1 MDKLSRKVSSL
12 KGEIVIPPDK
22 SISHRA
28 ALFSLLTEGTV
39 CINNFSLGQDCLT
52 SLDLIQKL
60 GAIVEKTGERSFK
73 ITAPK
78 ILKAPSTPLYCG
90 NSGTTTRLI
99 SGILAGQEFS
109 STLTGDESLSKRPM
123 KRIITPLEQMGAKIK
138 HSDFKLPLTF
148 EPTKLDGIY
157 YKSPLAS
164 AQVKSCVL
172 LAGLFADGE
181 TSFEEPYI
189 SRDHTELMLKYLGA
203 DIIRNKTRVYIKK
216 SKLVCRPITVA
227 GDISSAAFF
236 ISAALITPNS
246 DITIKN
252 VGINPTRTGII
263 DVLKEMGGDIDI
275 LNKQI
280 VSGEEVG
287 DIRVKYSELKAATIE
302 GSVIPRLI
310 DEIPILALVATQA
323 KGTTIIKDAGDLKN
337 KETDRISAAAQ
348 VLKEIG
354 ADITPTDDGFIIN
367 GKTELKG
374 GVKTNSFKDHRI
386 AMTEY
391 IAGLITKE
399 SVEIKD
405 FEWVNISFPEFEE
418 LISVLKVDQ

>member
-1 MDKLSRKVSSL
+1 MDKLSKSVNSL
-12 KGEIVIPPDK
+12 RGEIVIPPDK

-28 ALFSLLTEGTV
+28 ALFSLLTEGTIEV
-39 CINNFSLGQDCLT
+39 DNFSLGQDCLT

-60 GAIVEKTGERSFK
+60 GAVVERKGKRNFK

-78 ILKAPSTPLYCG
+78 FLKAPKEPLYCG

-99 SGILAGQEFS
+99 SGILSGQKFT

-123 KRIITPLEQMGAKIK
+123 KRIITPLEQMGAKIE
-138 HSDFKLPLTF
+138 HSEYKLPLTF
-148 EPTKLDGIY
+148 KPSDLSGIY

-172 LAGLFADGE
+172 LAGLFANGE

-203 DIIRNKTRVYIKK
+203 DIIRNKNRVYIKK
-216 SKLVCRPITVA
+216 SQLVCRPITVA

-236 ISAALITPNS
+236 IAAALITPNS

-263 DVLKEMGGDIDI
+263 DVLKEMSGDIEI
-275 LNKQI
+275 LNEKT
-280 VSGEEVG
+280 VSGEKVG
-287 DIRVKYSELKAATIE
+287 DIRVKYSELKGTVVE
-302 GSVIPRLI
+302 GAVIPRLI
-310 DEIPILALVATQA
+310 DEIPVLALVATQA
-323 KGTTIIKDAGDLKN
+323 NGTTTIKNAQDLKN
-337 KETDRISAAAQ
+337 KETDRINATAD
-348 VLKEIG
+348 VLKQIG

-374 GVKTNSFKDHRI
+374 GTCVHSFKDHRI

-391 IAGLITKE
+391 VAGLITQE
-399 SVEIKD
+399 PVEIKD
-405 FEWVNISFPEFEE
+405 FEWVDISFPEFEE
-418 LISVLKVDQ
+418 LICALKEE

>member
-1 MDKLSRKVSSL
+1 MDKLSKSVKFL
-12 KGEIVIPPDK
+12 KGEVVIPPDK

-28 ALFSLLTEGTV
+28 ALFSLLTQGT
-39 CINNFSLGQDCLT
+39 IHIDNFSLGQDCLT

-60 GAIVEKTGERSFK
+60 GATVEREGERSFK

-78 ILKAPSTPLYCG
+78 IIRPPKEPLYCG

-99 SGILAGQEFS
+99 AGILAGQEFK

-123 KRIITPLEQMGAKIK
+123 KRIITPLEEMGAKIE
-138 HSDFKLPLTF
+138 HADFRLPLAF
-148 EPTKLDGIY
+148 KPSKLSGIY

-172 LAGLFADGE
+172 LAGLFANSE

-203 DIIRNKTRVYIKK
+203 DIIRNKNRVFINK
-216 SKLVCRPITVA
+216 SQLVCRPITVA

-236 ISAALITPNS
+236 IAAALITPNS
-246 DITIKN
+246 DITIKD

-263 DVLKEMGGDIDI
+263 DVLREMNGDIEI
-275 LNKQI
+275 LNERI
-280 VSGEEVG
+280 ISGEKVG
-287 DIRVKYSELKAATIE
+287 DIRVKYSDLKGTTIE
-302 GSVIPRLI
+302 GAVIPRLI
-310 DEIPILALVATQA
+310 DEIPVLALIATQA
-323 KGTTIIKDAGDLKN
+323 DGTTTIKDAGDLKN
-337 KETDRISAAAQ
+337 KETDRISATAE
-348 VLKEIG
+348 VLKQIG
-354 ADITPTDDGFIIN
+354 GDITPTDDGFIIN

-374 GVKTNSFKDHRI
+374 GVSVNSFKDHRI

-391 IAGLITKE
+391 VAGLITQE
-399 SVEIKD
+399 PVEIKD

-418 LISVLKVDQ
+418 LICSLKEE

>member
-1 MDKLSRKVSSL
+1 MDKLSKSVKSL
-12 KGEIVIPPDK
+12 RGEFIIPPDK

-28 ALFSLLTEGTV
+28 ALFSLLTQGTIEV
-39 CINNFSLGQDCLT
+39 NNFSLGQDCLT

-60 GAIVEKTGERSFK
+60 GAIVERKGERSFK

-78 ILKAPSTPLYCG
+78 YLKIPKEPLYCG

-99 SGILAGQEFS
+99 SGILAGQEFQ

-138 HSDFKLPLTF
+138 HSEFKLPLTF
-148 EPTKLDGIY
+148 KPSDLSGIY

-172 LAGLFADGE
+172 LAGLFANGE

-203 DIIRNKTRVYIKK
+203 DIIRNKNRVYIKK
-216 SKLVCRPITVA
+216 SQLVCRPITVA

-236 ISAALITPNS
+236 IAAALITPNS

-263 DVLKEMGGDIDI
+263 DILKEMGGDIEI
-275 LNKQI
+275 LNEKT
-280 VSGEEVG
+280 VSGEKVG
-287 DIRVKYSELKAATIE
+287 DIRVKYTELNGTVIE
-302 GSVIPRLI
+302 GAVIPRLI
-310 DEIPILALVATQA
+310 DEIPVLALVATQA
-323 KGTTIIKDAGDLKN
+323 NGTTVIKDAQDLKN
-337 KETDRISAAAQ
+337 KETDRIKATANI
-348 VLKEIG
+348 LKQIG
-354 ADITPTDDGFIIN
+354 ADITPTEDGFIIN

-374 GVKTNSFKDHRI
+374 GVCVDSFKDHRI

-391 IAGLITKE
+391 VAGLITQE
-399 SVEIKD
+399 PVEIKD
-405 FEWVNISFPEFEE
+405 FEWVDISFPEFEE
-418 LISVLKVDQ
+418 LISSLKEE

>member
-1 MDKLSRKVSSL
+1 MNVISKKVNGL
-12 KGEIVIPPDK
+12 RGEIVIPPDK
-22 SISHRA
+22 SVSHRA
-28 ALFSLLTEGTV
+28 ALFSLLTQGTV
-39 CINNFSLGQDCLT
+39 RVDNFSLGQDCLT

-60 GAIVEKTGERSFK
+60 GAEVERTGERSFK

-78 ILKAPSTPLYCG
+78 IIRAPKEPLYCG

-123 KRIITPLEQMGAKIK
+123 KRIITPLEQMGAKIE
-138 HSDFKLPLTF
+138 HSDFRLPLSF
-148 EPTKLDGIY
+148 KPSKLDGIY

-172 LAGLFADGE
+172 LAGLFANGE

-189 SRDHTELMLKYLGA
+189 SRDHTELMLNYLGA

-216 SKLVCRPITVA
+216 SNLVCRPLTVV

-236 ISAALITPNS
+236 IAAALITPNS

-252 VGINPTRTGII
+252 VGLNPTRTGII
-263 DVLKEMGGDIDI
+263 DVFKAMGGDIKI
-275 LNKQI
+275 LNQHK
-280 VSGEEVG
+280 VSGEDVG
-287 DIRVKYSELKAATIE
+287 DIRVKYSELRGTEVSGA
-302 GSVIPRLI
+302 VIPRLI

-323 KGTTIIKDAGDLKN
+323 NSETIIKDAQDLKN
-337 KETDRISAAAQ
+337 KETDRIVATAK
-348 VLKEIG
+348 VLNEIG
-354 ADITPTDDGFIIN
+354 GDITPTDDGFIIRE
-367 GKTELKG
+367 KTELKG
-374 GVKTNSFKDHRI
+374 GVSVDSFKDHRI

-391 IAGLITKE
+391 VAGLISKE

-418 LISVLKVDQ
+418 MMEGLKD

>member
-1 MDKLSRKVSSL
+1 MNTISKQIKGLS
-12 KGEIVIPPDK
+12 GEIVIPPDK
-22 SISHRA
+22 SVSHRA
-28 ALFSLLTEGTV
+28 ALFSLLTQGT
-39 CINNFSLGQDCLT
+39 INVENFSLGQDCLT
-52 SLDLIQKL
+52 SLEVIQKL
-60 GAIVEKTGERSFK
+60 GAVVEKTGERSFK

-78 ILKAPSTPLYCG
+78 YLKCPSGPLYCG

-99 SGILAGQEFS
+99 SGILAGLKFS
-109 STLTGDESLSKRPM
+109 SSLTGDESLSKRPM

-138 HSDFKLPLTF
+138 HSDFKLPLEF
-148 EPTKLDGIY
+148 QAADLDGIY

-172 LAGLFADGE
+172 LAGLFASGE

-216 SKLVCRPITVA
+216 SNLVCRPLKVI

-236 ISAALITPNS
+236 MAAALITPNS

-252 VGINPTRTGII
+252 VGLNPTRTGII
-263 DVLKEMGGDIDI
+263 DVFKEMGGNIEI
-275 LNKQI
+275 LNKDK

-287 DIRVKYSELKAATIE
+287 DIRVKYSELKGTVVSAEI
-302 GSVIPRLI
+302 IPRLI
-310 DEIPILALVATQA
+310 DEIPILALAATQA
-323 KGTTIIKDAGDLKN
+323 DGETIIKDAKDLKN
-337 KETDRISAAAQ
+337 KETDRINATAL
-348 VLKEIG
+348 VLNQIG
-354 ADITPTDDGFIIN
+354 GDVTPTEDGFIIR

-374 GVKTNSFKDHRI
+374 GVCVDSYKDHRI

-391 IAGLITKE
+391 VAGLISKG

-418 LISVLKVDQ
+418 LICGLKE

>member
-1 MDKLSRKVSSL
+1 MDILSKKVKGL
-12 KGEIVIPPDK
+12 KGEIIIPPDK

-28 ALFSLLTEGTV
+28 ALFSLLTQGTLTV
-39 CINNFSLGQDCLT
+39 DNFSLGHDCLT

-60 GAIVEKTGERSFK
+60 GAIVERDGMRKFK

-78 ILKAPSTPLYCG
+78 HLKAPSAPLFCG

-99 SGILAGQEFS
+99 SGILAGQQFS
-109 STLTGDESLSKRPM
+109 STLEGDESLSKRPM
-123 KRIITPLEQMGAKIK
+123 KRIITPLTQMGAKIEHTDFHLPMTFK
-138 HSDFKLPLTF
+138 PSDLT
-148 EPTKLDGIY
+148 GID
-157 YKSPLAS
+157 YKSQLAS

-172 LAGLFADGE
+172 LAGLFAKGE
-181 TSFEEPYI
+181 TSFDEPYI

-203 DIIRNKTRVYIKK
+203 DIIRNKTRVFIKK
-216 SKLVCRPITVA
+216 SQLVCRPICVA

-236 ISAALITPNS
+236 IAAALIVPNS

-263 DVLKEMGGDIDI
+263 EVLKDMGGEIEI
-275 LNKQI
+275 NNERT
-280 VSGEEVG
+280 VSGEKVG
-287 DIRVKYSELKAATIE
+287 DIRVKYSKLKGTTVQGE
-302 GSVIPRLI
+302 VIPKLI
-310 DEIPILALVATQA
+310 DEIPILALCAA
-323 KGTTIIKDAGDLKN
+323 LADGTTIIKDAQDLKN
-337 KETDRISAAAQ
+337 KETDRICATAQ
-348 VLKEIG
+348 VLNSIG

-367 GKTELKG
+367 GKQTLNG
-374 GVKTNSFKDHRI
+374 GVSVNSYKDHRI

-391 IAGLITKE
+391 VAGLVTKE

-418 LISVLKVDQ
+418 LVCSLKIED